1 MTRKPTVDGP
11 HAIAEAPLEW
21 SRIVEIAD
29 LHGQRTTLDVGATD
43 EEAAALAARFGVEGI
58 RNVKASVVLTPFA
71 SGNKVAMKAR
81 FEAEIEQ
88 NCVVTLAPLVNR
100 VEGDFLAEFVQ
111 GAFSDNHDDI
121 EFAIDDDDPPE
132 PIIDGQ
138 IEIGELLA
146 QNLGLAI
153 DPFPRAPGV
162 VFEGVVLGNE
172 APQATM
178 KDGRPNPFAVL
189 ERLKTQKD

>member
-1 MTRKPTVDGP
+1 MTRKPTAGGSQ
-11 HAIAEAPLEW
+11 AMGEAPLEL

-29 LHGQRTTLDVGATD
+29 LRDPRTTLEFRATD

-58 RNVKASVVLTPFA
+58 RNLKASVVLTPFA
-71 SGNKVAMKAR
+71 SGNKVALKAR
-81 FEAEIEQ
+81 FEAEIVQ

-100 VEGDFLAEFVQ
+100 VEGEFLAEFVQ
-111 GAFSDNHDDI
+111 DAFTDNHDDI

-132 PIIDGQ
+132 PIVDGR
-138 IEIGELLA
+138 IEIGELIA

-162 VFEGVVLGNE
+162 VFEGMILGNE

-189 ERLKTQKD
+189 ERLKTQKN